1 MAASNGS
8 PEIRVRQRQA
18 ALAGEQTLV
27 ADLYL
32 TWNAGCSVRSVSL
45 GAGETF
51 AGYTVIRLLG
61 SGGMGEVY
69 LAKHPR
75 LPRHDALKVLPG
87 AISADE
93 EFRTR
98 FERDADLAATLWHP
112 HIVGVHDRGEDAGRL
127 WISMDYVEGTDA
139 ARLVGE
145 EHPRG
150 LPVREA
156 LAIVTAVAEALDYAH
171 DRNLLHR
178 DVKPANILL
187 TNDSPDRRRILL
199 ADFGIA
205 RHNDDVTGLTATN
218 MTVGSVNYTAP
229 EQLVG
234 DPIDGRSDQY
244 ALAATAYHLLTGA
257 PPFPHSNP
265 AVVISRHLGT
275 PPPSAGASNPPLA
288 QLDRVLAKALAKEP
302 AQRYDTCA
310 EFAAALLEHAPGTAT
325 VTPPTSTPHTTFVD
339 TPTTYLPKP
348 VATATVLPNLDHGV
362 KPPVV
367 VSSWGADES
376 SDEDVEDIPPPLPP
390 TPRGRGVHPAVVG
403 IAIAAAITLVA
414 MITYAVLQS
423 VTSTARTSS
432 PPAPLTRPSTAA
444 PEPIALTT
452 TTTTTPVTIPA
463 SKTAR
468 PQANCGVNPK
478 APVVRRAVTLIEP
491 NAQYPLDPDNAWGNF
506 DPCAELSVAMIPTA
520 MGTGSSPVEALL
532 FHDGGFVGTATPT
545 GVGYLAFNRDETT
558 DDTIVLTFR
567 TSIGTC
573 GGCDDGT
580 YQDVRFRLR
589 NGEVVPIDP
598 IPEMQG

>member
-1 MAASNGS
+1 MPTAATSGS
-8 PEIRVRQRQA
+8 REPRPWAARA
-18 ALAGEQTLV
+18 ALSVEQTPV
-27 ADLYL
+27 ADFEL
-32 TWNAGCSVRSVSL
+32 TWDPGCSVRAVSL
-45 GAGETF
+45 ASGEAF

-87 AISADE
+87 TISADE

-98 FERDADLAATLWHP
+98 FEREADLAATLWHP
-112 HIVGVHDRGEDAGRL
+112 HVVGVHDRGEDVGRL
-127 WISMDYVEGTDA
+127 WIAMDYVEGTDA
-139 ARLVGE
+139 AQLVSEG
-145 EHPRG
+145 HPSG
-150 LPVREA
+150 LPVHEA

-171 DRNLLHR
+171 DRHLLHR

-187 TNDSPDRRRILL
+187 TDDSPGRRRILL

-205 RHNDDVTGLTATN
+205 RHTDDVTGLTATN

-244 ALAATAYHLLTGA
+244 ALAATAYHLLTGK

-275 PPPSAGASNPPLA
+275 PPPSVGAADPSLA
-288 QLDRVLAKALAKEP
+288 RLDQVLAKALAKEP
-302 AQRYDTCA
+302 AQRYDTCGD
-310 EFAAALLEHAPGTAT
+310 FAAALAEHAPGAT
-325 VTPPTSTPHTTFVD
+325 PVTPPAATPPTAFVD

-348 VATATVLPNLDHGV
+348 VAPVTSLPNLDRGAA
-362 KPPVV
+362 PPVV
-367 VSSWGADES
+367 VSSWGAEDP
-376 SDEDVEDIPPPLPP
+376 SDEDVVDAPPP
-390 TPRGRGVHPAVVG
+390 PAVPPRRGAHPVVVG
-403 IAIAAAITLVA
+403 VAIAAAIILVA
-414 MITYAVLQS
+414 MITFAVLQS
-423 VTSTARTSS
+423 VTSTTRSS
-432 PPAPLTRPSTAA
+432 PPTAPPTRPSTAPRESTLIA
-444 PEPIALTT
+444 TTTVPIA
-452 TTTTTPVTIPA
+452 VPA
-463 SKTAR
+463 SSRAL
-468 PQANCGVNPK
+468 PQANCGVDLK
-478 APVVRRAVTLIEP
+478 APVVRRAVALISP
-491 NAQYPLDPDNAWGNF
+491 KAQYPLDPDHVWGNF
-506 DPCAELSVAMIPTA
+506 DPCAELSVAMVPTA

-532 FHDGGFVGTATPT
+532 FHNGGFVGTATPT

-580 YQDVRFRLR
+580 YQDVRFRVR

-598 IPEMQG
+598 IPEMEG